1 VYVFMAVCYPSP
13 ASVKHDDLTAGREG
27 SWLDIHPLLA
37 LISAGA
43 GLILHSARSF
53 PTLLPLARL
62 VDLLPGVSFAA
73 VGWVALQTI
82 GLRLVTHQLRR
93 KSQLYGAIGAA
104 LGLIAFF
111 LLATQVILYGLEV
124 AVVRAQRLWP
134 RSLLQ
139 PPLTGPDRQMLITM
153 AKQEERRPEERIS
166 VEIDSTT
173 SQV

>member
-1 VYVFMAVCYPSP
+1 VN
-13 ASVKHDDLTAGREG
+13 
-27 SWLDIHPLLA
+27 PLEHA
-37 LISAGA
+37 L
-43 GLILHSARSF
+43 RS
-53 PTLLPLARL
+53 TT
-62 VDLLPGVSFAA
+62 FAA

-82 GLRLVTHQLRR
+82 RLPLATHQLRR
-93 KSQLYGAIGAA
+93 SSQLYGASGAA

-124 AVVRAQRLWP
+124 AVVRVQRLWP

-153 AKQEERRPEERIS
+153 AKQEVRRPEERIS